1 MKITLT
7 SDAQRVVD
15 ERVRSGQYHSA
26 EHVVEEALHLL
37 ASRDASEDDPANI
50 ERLRALVQVGID
62 QADRGECKP
71 LDFEALRKR
80 LHAEHAQRLANRGN
94 GNGSH

>member
-7 SDAQRVVD
+7 SNAQRVVD
-15 ERVRSGQYHSA
+15 ERVRSGHYNSPEQ
-26 EHVVEEALHLL
+26 VVEEALHLL

-71 LDFEALRKR
+71 WDFEATRKR
-80 LHAEHAQRLANRGN
+80 LHEEHAKRQRGT
-94 GNGSH
+94 